1 MAAPMLA
8 STDKVPLGNS
18 PVTGQPY
25 FPMTFNCMKEIHQL
39 TQASAKGNYKADTID
54 MHTIQ
59 CTV

>member
-18 PVTGQPY
+18 LVTGQPY

-39 TQASAKGNYKADTID
+39 TQASAKGNYIVDTIE
-54 MHTIQ
+54 H
-59 CTV
+59 V